1 MKKYHHFRNLFSY
14 ISFVVLFIACSSDSA
29 TSSSTDNDDNSL
41 LGPDADFTFSS
52 SGGEAPYDITFV
64 STSSGQI
71 DTYEWNVDNNAG
83 AESFGTSFTH
93 TYNQAGT
100 FDVMLTVVG
109 PGGQSTLIEQNAITI
124 TEPDSE
130 SFTIFSTGNANID
143 TSPQGGFCLMGGAAE
158 DDNAMIWFLNRAD
171 GGDIVVLRTSGSDGY
186 NDYMYQDLGVT
197 INSVNSIV
205 FQEQS
210 EDDEIIN
217 LINNAEGLWFAGGDQ
232 ATYIDY
238 WRDTAI
244 QVAIKNAINRGA
256 VMGGTSAGMAI
267 FGDNVW
273 TGSVLTEDFLDID
286 LFNGII
292 FDTHFSERDREQR
305 LKDFINQSSCTI
317 GIGADENTAITF
329 ENDGSFHVYAY
340 SNEKKISFIDESENV
355 ETVDGDPDGN
365 GPFTVEDILSNP
377 STETGLFSETM
388 TYDSETREYLIY
400 IPSSYDINQPTPI
413 VFAFHGFGGDNQ
425 YFINTADFR
434 YLADQ
439 YNFIVVYPQALV
451 CNGGTTWNTAPPGGD
466 NKCSQDDIGFFGA
479 LLYEISGNYNV
490 DSEKVYLTGY
500 SNGAGFSYAMA
511 CYQSSL
517 VTAVAP
523 VSGLMPMNDSSE
535 CSPSHPT
542 SVILF
547 NGTNDDSRPYDGIE
561 GYMMSVDE
569 TVTYWSGYNNT
580 DSNPNVTTVGNIEN
594 SSYRNGD
601 SNSAVDLFKING
613 GGHDWFSLD
622 FNGSNLEELIWY
634 FLSQHT
640 SD

>member
-1 MKKYHHFRNLFSY
+1 MGKLTIK
-14 ISFVVLFIACSSDSA
+14 FIILLLLAFTLSCSGG
-29 TSSSTDNDDNSL
+29 SSTQSVEDVGDDTSGDNS
-41 LGPDADFTFSS
+41 GGDSGGIIPEPVASFAISS
-52 SGGEAPYDITFV
+52 SGGESPYNVTFT
-64 STSSGQI
+64 STSTGEISS
-71 DTYEWNVDNNAG
+71 YLWNVDDDDDI
-83 AESFGTSFTH
+83 ESTYSSFTH
-93 TYNQAGT
+93 VYEDAGT
-100 FDVMLTVVG
+100 YGISLTVTG
-109 PGGQSTLIEQNAITI
+109 PGGQSIKTETDAITI
-124 TEPDSE
+124 TDP
-130 SFTIFSTGNANID
+130 D
-143 TSPQGGFCLMGGAAE
+143 TS
-158 DDNAMIWFLNRAD
+158 
-171 GGDIVVLRTSGSDGY
+171 
-186 NDYMYQDLGVT
+186 
-197 INSVNSIV
+197 
-205 FQEQS
+205 
-210 EDDEIIN
+210 
-217 LINNAEGLWFAGGDQ
+217 
-232 ATYIDY
+232 
-238 WRDTAI
+238 
-244 QVAIKNAINRGA
+244 
-256 VMGGTSAGMAI
+256 
-267 FGDNVW
+267 
-273 TGSVLTEDFLDID
+273 TE
-286 LFNGII
+286 
-292 FDTHFSERDREQR
+292 S
-305 LKDFINQSSCTI
+305 
-317 GIGADENTAITF
+317 
-329 ENDGSFHVYAY
+329 
-340 SNEKKISFIDESENV
+340 
-355 ETVDGDPDGN
+355 
-365 GPFTVEDILSNP
+365 
-377 STETGLFSETM
+377 GLFSETM
-388 TYDSETREYLIY
+388 SYDSETREYLIY
-400 IPSSYDINQPTPI
+400 IPSSYDMNEATPI
-413 VFAFHGFGGDNQ
+413 VFAFHGFGGNNQ

-434 YLADQ
+434 SLADQ

-479 LLYEISGNYNV
+479 FLYEISGNYNV

-594 SSYRNGD
+594 SSYQNGD

-622 FNGSNLEELIWY
+622 FNGSDIEELIWY